1 MGRDPLLGFIPP
13 TISILR
19 PYGVWLVISPFN
31 FPAALTGGPAG
42 AALVAGNTLVIK
54 PASDT
59 PWTARLIAECFRDAG
74 IPDGV
79 FNYVTGP
86 GQHPGPGADR

>member
-1 MGRDPLLGFIPP
+1 M
-13 TISILR
+13 T
-19 PYGVWLVISPFN
+19 
-31 FPAALTGGPAG
+31 
-42 AALVAGNTLVIK
+42 GNTLVMK

-59 PWTARLIAECFRDAG
+59 PWTARLLAECFRDAG

-86 GQHPGPGADR
+86 GSTVGQALIEDPARGWHHLYRFV